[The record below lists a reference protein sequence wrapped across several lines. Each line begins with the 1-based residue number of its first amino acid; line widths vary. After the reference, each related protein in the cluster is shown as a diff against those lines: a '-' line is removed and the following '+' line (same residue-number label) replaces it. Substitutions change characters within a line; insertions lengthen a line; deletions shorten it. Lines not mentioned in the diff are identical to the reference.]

1 MAVAWKSTLRKKAKN
16 FEWFIEDVEHVLKS
30 VGENLRPEFQEYTYE
45 DGQQRELFVLDGTI
59 LVYIR
64 GAGYNIP
71 VCVLLQEDHP
81 FVAPLVYVRPT
92 NTMVLHPSKHLDT
105 SGKVYHPYL
114 HNWSCESSDI
124 ASLLQ
129 IVCSTFSD
137 FPPVFAKRTSNGNS
151 NNRVTEPQ
159 GSASLR
165 QTEVQGDCI
174 ICMEKKSDS
183 VLIPCGHLGFCLR
196 CANELKRTTTVC
208 PVCRKNI
215 DQVLRVYQP

>member
-92 NTMVLHPSKHLDT
+92 NTMVLKPSKHLDT

-114 HNWSCESSDI
+114 HNWSCGSSDI

-151 NNRVTEPQ
+151 NNRVAEPQ
-159 GSASLR
+159 GSASLP

-183 VLIPCGHLGFCLR
+183 VLIPCGHLGVCLR

-215 DQVLRVYQP
+215 DQVIRVYQP